1 MLAQDFSIGGKFF
14 AEAINPDG
22 SVAWREELKNGI
34 TNVGL
39 NNLLDVHLGATAK
52 NAAWYI
58 GLIDS
63 TGYSSLAAADTM
75 SSHAGWSEH
84 TSGYS
89 QSNRPTWSPGSS
101 SGQSV
106 TNASTVDFTITSSIT
121 IKGMFLTTSN
131 TKGGT
136 TGTLWCTALFTSGDQ
151 SLVNGQT
158 LKITYTCSAA
168 GA

>member
-1 MLAQDFSIGGKFF
+1 MLAQDFEIGGRFI

-39 NNLLDVHLGATAK
+39 NNLLDVYLGATAK
-52 NAAWYI
+52 NSAWYI
-58 GLIDS
+58 GLIDA
-63 TGYSSLAAADTM
+63 TGYSTLAAADTM
-75 SSHAGWSEH
+75 SSHTGWAEH

-89 QSNRPTWSPGSS
+89 QSNRPTWSPGSAS
-101 SGQSV
+101 SQSV
-106 TNASTVDFTITSSIT
+106 TNASTVDFTVTSSIT

-136 TGTLWCTALFTSGDQ
+136 TGILWCTALFTSGDQ
-151 SLVNGQT
+151 GLVNGQT

>member
-1 MLAQDFSIGGKFF
+1 METEFAIGGKFF

-34 TNVGL
+34 TNAGL

-52 NAAWYI
+52 NSTWYI

-63 TGYSSLAAADTM
+63 SGYSSLAAADTM
-75 SSHAGWSEH
+75 SSHAGWAEH

-89 QSNRPTWSPGSS
+89 QSARPTWSPGSA

-121 IKGMFLTTSN
+121 IKGMFLTTVS

-136 TGTLWCTALFTSGDQ
+136 TGILWCTALFTSGDQ
-151 SLVNGQT
+151 ALVNGQT